1 MIVLLNLVFRSIQER
16 SIQVFFLFVFFSI
29 KMRNE
34 IHFSHSKI
42 TTIIKQVKKKKTNK
56 NKTKQ
61 NKTHS
66 DEGDYDYNDE
76 NIFEVELE
84 GIVYW
89 KCCSQVPYITIFLSC
104 SLSELFYLCKVLE
117 FGISS
122 TVQNDK
128 YNHTVLVGARCAV
141 CISC

>member
-1 MIVLLNLVFRSIQER
+1 MIVFFPDG
-16 SIQVFFLFVFFSI
+16 SIQVKQSI
-29 KMRNE
+29 CSCNSCIRGALIDCSFEPGVQVNSRE
-34 IHFSHSKI
+34 INSSDDE
-42 TTIIKQVKKKKTNK
+42 
-56 NKTKQ
+56 
-61 NKTHS
+61 S

>member
-1 MIVLLNLVFRSIQER
+1 MIVFFPDG
-16 SIQVFFLFVFFSI
+16 SIQV
-29 KMRNE
+29 
-34 IHFSHSKI
+34 
-42 TTIIKQVKKKKTNK
+42 
-56 NKTKQ
+56 KQ
-61 NKTHS
+61 NICSCNGCTRGALIDCSFEPGVQVNSREINSSDDES

-84 GIVYW
+84 EQRLRADCVLEMLQPGT
-89 KCCSQVPYITIFLSC
+89 YIAIFLFC

-122 TVQNDK
+122 RVQNDK
-128 YNHTVLVGARCAV
+128 YNHTVPVGARCAV